1 MKIAVVGKM
10 RSGKDTLAEY
20 FLENDYAV
28 KLAFGDEIKRVAN
41 FYFPE
46 IVRQGKPRKL
56 YQMIGQTFREFN
68 PNIWIKFLDTK
79 LGRLKDFGL
88 DHRVVVSDVRQ
99 MNEYEYLKS
108 QGFTVI
114 KVWANDEIR
123 RERIIKS
130 GDVVNEEDFNHETE
144 TITDTIPCDYCVV
157 NNGTLE
163 EFMENIKIIH
173 ADIERVD
180 AT

>member
-20 FLENDYAV
+20 FLENDNAA
-28 KLAFGDEIKRVAN
+28 KLAFGDEIKRVAS

-46 IVRQGKPRKL
+46 IVRRGKPRKL
-56 YQMIGQTFREFN
+56 YQMIGQMFREFD
-68 PNIWIKFLDTK
+68 PNIWIKFLDAR
-79 LGRLKDFGL
+79 LIRLKDFGL
-88 DHRVVVSDVRQ
+88 DRNVVVSDVRQ

-108 QGFTVI
+108 RGFIVI
-114 KVWANDEIR
+114 KVHADDALR
-123 RERIIKS
+123 RERIIKA

-144 TITDTIPCDYCVV
+144 TIVDSIPCDFLIE
-157 NNGTLE
+157 NNGTLD
-163 EFMENIKIIH
+163 EFIKAIQAVHKDLEGEI
-173 ADIERVD
+173 